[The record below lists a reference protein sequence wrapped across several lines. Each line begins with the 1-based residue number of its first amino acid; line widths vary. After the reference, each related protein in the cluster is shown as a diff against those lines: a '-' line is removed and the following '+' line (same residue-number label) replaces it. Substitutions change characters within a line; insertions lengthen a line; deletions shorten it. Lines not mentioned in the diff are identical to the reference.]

1 MNFTACYQQFGDFQ
15 VTKVNG
21 QVQKNGGN
29 VVSYFLTPEG
39 RVINAVVGPVSADKL
54 LAEARWAVET
64 YEKAC
69 EIGGKDAFAQMDAIS
84 QAHAAL
90 ESDRTHRFL
99 AEKPLAPLPMI
110 QQEVFETLAG
120 QKASQDRSGVALA
133 AARFAQAER
142 QGRPVLLVL
151 SDPILEQIAPLP
163 GVIPSMD
170 ILKKQPI
177 AAAVRGCVLVQLPI
191 DELPALTNLV
201 NLPLVDQAGRLT
213 PAMLMTRGDGTPL
226 AAISPNGPPRE
237 IALQIWGAL
246 NQFRLERAE
255 QLMESGKLSE
265 ATSLLKLV
273 KASPFAGPLK
283 EQAVAKLA
291 ELQSLAKSHR
301 SKATAPKA
309 VDDRP
314 KKPAT
319 TNQGGSPG
327 PRLASYRSDE
337 N

>member
-1 MNFTACYQQFGDFQ
+1 M
-15 VTKVNG
+15 
-21 QVQKNGGN
+21 QKNGGN

-54 LAEARWAVET
+54 LAEARWAVDA

-110 QQEVFETLAG
+110 QQEVFEMLAG
-120 QKASQDRSGVALA
+120 EKASQDRSDVALA
-133 AARFAQAER
+133 AAKFAQAER
-142 QGRPVLLVL
+142 QRRPVLLVL
-151 SDPILEQIAPLP
+151 TDPILEQIAPLP
-163 GVIPSMD
+163 GVDRSLD
-170 ILKKQPI
+170 ILHARPI

-201 NLPLVDQAGRLT
+201 NLPLVDQAGWQT
-213 PAMLMTRGDGTPL
+213 PTIVMARGDGTQI
-226 AAISPNGPPRE
+226 AAISADRPPRE
-237 IALQIWGAL
+237 VARQIWDAL
-246 NQFRLERAE
+246 NRFRLDQAE
-255 QLMESGKLSE
+255 ELVESGKLQE

-273 KASPFAGPLK
+273 KAFPFAGPLK
-283 EQAVAKLA
+283 DKAVAKLA
-291 ELQSLAKSHR
+291 ELQALPESHSSKSP
-301 SKATAPKA
+301 APKA
-309 VDDRP
+309 VDDSS
-314 KKPAT
+314 KKPVT
-319 TNQGGSPG
+319 TNRGGSRG
-327 PRLASYRSDE
+327 PRLATSLSKG